1 MLKIRREQTEAFREV
16 EIKGFEDRMLDHLWT
31 LFPANCEVLGD
42 ASLRR
47 LVREGITRAARY
59 GIDTE
64 YGVCVFVDAMFAYG
78 RDFDTDPSLPW
89 ALEILTSRSI
99 RGQHLRADRL
109 FDAALEHLDAA
120 RGIRAEEV
128 R

>member
-31 LFPANCEVLGD
+31 LFPAYCEVLGD
-42 ASLRR
+42 TKLRR
-47 LVREGITRAARY
+47 LVREGMSRAGRY

-64 YGVCVFVDAMFAYG
+64 QGVCVYVDAMFAFG

-89 ALEILTSRSI
+89 AAEILTSRSI
-99 RGQHLRADRL
+99 QGQHLRADQL
-109 FDAALEHLDAA
+109 FDAALDHLDDA

-128 R
+128 